1 MNIYKAFLLTLIGGL
16 TFTISWP
23 TYGFFPLIFLALIP
37 FFYVNEFYDGK
48 HIFLIF
54 FTGFLTWNLTNTYWL
69 TYATVF
75 GYFFACVVNS
85 LMMTIVFYLFRKV
98 KIKTNEKLGYIFFT
112 TLWICYEK
120 LHLVWDF
127 SWPWLIFGNVF
138 SENTWIIQ
146 WYEYTGVFGG
156 TLWVLIVNIILFKIY
171 VNHKKNNQT
180 KILVYTLSSV
190 LIIPTI
196 ISFIIYKNFEENGE
210 VKNISIVQPNI
221 DPYSEK
227 YSKTNND
234 NLDYLEEIADVNK
247 IRNSLILLPETFF
260 SEGVQINS
268 YYYNNLSKNIFDLN
282 SKYNNEI
289 LSGIELYEIL
299 YDSAQIKK
307 YSNKIRENRWLNI
320 YNSAIHFSDKT
331 NFYHKSKLVV
341 GVEKMPYRKLLEPI
355 LGQVLMNF
363 GGSTKT
369 RGFQEKRSVFKSQNY
384 NISPIICY
392 ESIYGEYL
400 TDYIKNGGRALAIIT
415 NDAWWGNT
423 EGHRQHFSYAK
434 LRAVETRKNIIR
446 SANTGISGIISSRG
460 DEIIRTN
467 YNEERII
474 SANYKE
480 NDIITI
486 YVQFGDYIYRIS
498 LFILIII
505 CSYYLSLKIK
515 GKK

>member
-1 MNIYKAFLLTLIGGL
+1 VYALLSI
-16 TFTISWP
+16 
-23 TYGFFPLIFLALIP
+23 
-37 FFYVNEFYDGK
+37 
-48 HIFLIF
+48 
-54 FTGFLTWNLTNTYWL
+54 
-69 TYATVF
+69 
-75 GYFFACVVNS
+75 
-85 LMMTIVFYLFRKV
+85 
-98 KIKTNEKLGYIFFT
+98 
-112 TLWICYEK
+112 
-120 LHLVWDF
+120 
-127 SWPWLIFGNVF
+127 
-138 SENTWIIQ
+138 
-146 WYEYTGVFGG
+146 
-156 TLWVLIVNIILFKIY
+156 
-171 VNHKKNNQT
+171 
-180 KILVYTLSSV
+180 

-196 ISFIIYKNFEENGE
+196 ISVITYKNFEENGE

-227 YSKTNND
+227 YSITNND
-234 NLDYLEEIADVNK
+234 NLDYLKK
-247 IRNSLILLPETFF
+247 IVDINRIKNSLILLPETFF

-268 YYYNNLSKNIFDLN
+268 YYYNDLSKNIFDLN
-282 SKYNNEI
+282 SKYNNVI

-299 YDSAQIKK
+299 YDSTLIKQ
-307 YSNKIRENRWLNI
+307 YSNKIRDNRWLNI
-320 YNSAIHFSDKT
+320 YNSAIYFSDTT

-341 GVEKMPYRKLLEPI
+341 GVEKMPYRKILEPI
-355 LGQVLMNF
+355 LGQVLLDF
-363 GGSTKT
+363 GGSTQT

-400 TDYIKNGGRALAIIT
+400 TDYIKNGGKALAIIT

-434 LRAVETRKNIIR
+434 LRAVETRKNILR

-467 YNEERII
+467 YNEESII

-480 NDIITI
+480 NDIVTI

-505 CSYYLSLKIK
+505 YSYYLSLIIK

>member
-1 MNIYKAFLLTLIGGL
+1 
-16 TFTISWP
+16 
-23 TYGFFPLIFLALIP
+23 
-37 FFYVNEFYDGK
+37 
-48 HIFLIF
+48 
-54 FTGFLTWNLTNTYWL
+54 
-69 TYATVF
+69 
-75 GYFFACVVNS
+75 
-85 LMMTIVFYLFRKV
+85 
-98 KIKTNEKLGYIFFT
+98 
-112 TLWICYEK
+112 
-120 LHLVWDF
+120 
-127 SWPWLIFGNVF
+127 
-138 SENTWIIQ
+138 
-146 WYEYTGVFGG
+146 
-156 TLWVLIVNIILFKIY
+156 
-171 VNHKKNNQT
+171 
-180 KILVYTLSSV
+180 
-190 LIIPTI
+190 
-196 ISFIIYKNFEENGE
+196 
-210 VKNISIVQPNI
+210 
-221 DPYSEK
+221 
-227 YSKTNND
+227 
-234 NLDYLEEIADVNK
+234 
-247 IRNSLILLPETFF
+247 
-260 SEGVQINS
+260 
-268 YYYNNLSKNIFDLN
+268 
-282 SKYNNEI
+282 
-289 LSGIELYEIL
+289 
-299 YDSAQIKK
+299 
-307 YSNKIRENRWLNI
+307 
-320 YNSAIHFSDKT
+320 
-331 NFYHKSKLVV
+331 V

-355 LGQVLMNF
+355 LGQVLMDF

-480 NDIITI
+480 NDTVTI

-505 CSYYLSLKIK
+505 YSYYLSLKIK

>member
-1 MNIYKAFLLTLIGGL
+1 MNIYKAVLLTLIGGL

-23 TYGFFPLIFLALIP
+23 TYGLFPLIFLGLIP
-37 FFYVNEFYDGK
+37 FFCVNEFYDGK
-48 HIFLIF
+48 YIFLVF
-54 FTGFLTWNLTNTYWL
+54 FTGFLTWNLTTTYWL

-75 GYFFACVVNS
+75 GYFFACIVNS

-98 KIKTNEKLGYIFFT
+98 KIKTNEKLGYIFFI

-138 SENTWIIQ
+138 SENMWIVQ
-146 WYEYTGVFGG
+146 WYEFTGVFGG
-156 TLWVLIVNIILFKIY
+156 TLWVLIVNIILFKICF
-171 VNHKKNNQT
+171 NNKKNNQS
-180 KILVYTLSSV
+180 KILIYALSSI
-190 LIIPTI
+190 LIIPTLISI
-196 ISFIIYKNFEENGE
+196 IIHKNFKENGE
-210 VKNISIVQPNI
+210 VKNISIIQPNI

-227 YSKTNND
+227 YSITNND
-234 NLDYLEEIADVNK
+234 NLDYLEKIADINK

-268 YYYNNLSKNIFDLN
+268 YYYNNLSKNIFALN

-299 YDSAQIKK
+299 YDSAQIKQ
-307 YSNKIRENRWLNI
+307 YSNKIRDNRWLNI
-320 YNSAIHFSDKT
+320 YNSAIYFSDTT

-341 GVEKMPYRKLLEPI
+341 GVEKIPYRKILEPI
-355 LGQVLMNF
+355 LGQVLLDF

-392 ESIYGEYL
+392 ESIYGEYM
-400 TDYIKNGGRALAIIT
+400 TDYIKNGGKALAIIT

-446 SANTGISGIISSRG
+446 SANTGISGIINSRG

-467 YNEERII
+467 YNEETII
-474 SANYKE
+474 SANYRE
-480 NDIITI
+480 NNIVTI

-498 LFILIII
+498 LFIMIII
-505 CSYYLSLKIK
+505 YSYYLSLKIR